1 MTGDL
6 VRLGY
11 EARERV
17 LRWAGLPVGMG
28 IGPTKTLAKLANW
41 VAKTWRKSGGV
52 IDLAKPRCC

>member
-1 MTGDL
+1 M
-6 VRLGY
+6 RLGY